1 MFLEIDVF
9 TMIVIPLLVAIVPA
23 VITSVISFLI
33 ARYQAKKA
41 LETEIQKIKEL
52 QTFEIEKLK
61 IQQDAEI
68 QKLKAQQDAEMKKS
82 SFEIEKMKTEME
94 KQAELYEK
102 NAQTDV
108 VKEAFG
114 QMFAG
119 NTSGFENVA
128 SAIEEMN
135 KLQEA
140 VDKRNGKNNHP
151 ARRKR

>member
-1 MFLEIDVF
+1 
-9 TMIVIPLLVAIVPA
+9 MIVIPLLVAIVPA

-68 QKLKAQQDAEMKKS
+68 QNLKAQQDIEMKKS
-82 SFEIEKMKTEME
+82 SFEMEKMKAEME

-102 NAQTDV
+102 NVQTDIT
-108 VKEAFG
+108 KGFFEK
-114 QMFAG
+114 MMDG
-119 NTSGFENVA
+119 NTSGIENIA
-128 SAIEEMN
+128 SAMEELD
-135 KLQEA
+135 KLQE
-140 VDKRNGKNNHP
+140 VVGKINGKNNHP
-151 ARRKR
+151 AKRNR